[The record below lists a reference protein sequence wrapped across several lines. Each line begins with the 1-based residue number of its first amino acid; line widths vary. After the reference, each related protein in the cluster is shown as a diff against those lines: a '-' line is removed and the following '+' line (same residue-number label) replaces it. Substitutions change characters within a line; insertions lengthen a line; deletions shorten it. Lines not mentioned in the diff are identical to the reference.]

1 MNRRYTIAGLVALGA
16 APLISRAQPAKPGR
30 SWRIGVLRPGPDDA
44 VWREN
49 FAPFR
54 QAMRENGFIEGTN
67 LSFECRVRPG
77 TAEELLENAR
87 DLVRAKVDA
96 IVAIAPAGVGAAAKA
111 TTSIPILAN
120 DMETDPVAQK
130 LAVSLARPGG
140 NVTGTF
146 LDFPE
151 LGGKWLQ
158 MIREVVPKLSRAGVL
173 LDPAGGPYLL
183 DGAEAA
189 GRAFNVKML
198 RAQARSQADIAGAIA
213 ATVAQK
219 AEVLLVFSSPMIFSA
234 RAEIAQ
240 LALKH
245 RLPTIMPFPGFAD
258 AGGLMA
264 YGPHLPSMFRETGL
278 MMAKVLQGALPRD
291 TPIQRP
297 TRFEMVVN
305 LKTAKQLGV
314 SFPQSLLLR
323 ADRVIE

>member
-1 MNRRYTIAGLVALGA
+1 MNRRNTIAGLAALGA
-16 APLISRAQPAKPGR
+16 APLIARAQPAKPGS
-30 SWRIGVLRPGPDDA
+30 SWRIGVLRPGPDDV

-54 QAMRENGFIEGTN
+54 QVMRESGFIEGTN
-67 LSFECRVRPG
+67 LSIEYRLRPG
-77 TAEELLENAR
+77 TADELLESAR

-96 IVAIAPAGVGAAAKA
+96 IVAIAPAGVGAASKA
-111 TTSIPILAN
+111 TSTIPILAN
-120 DMETDPVAQK
+120 DMESDPVAQK

-140 NVTGTF
+140 NVTGMF

-158 MIREVVPKLSRAGVL
+158 MLRELVPKLSRAAVL
-173 LDPAGGPYLL
+173 WDPAIGPYLL
-183 DGAEAA
+183 QGAEAA
-189 GRAFNVKML
+189 GKAFQVQMH
-198 RAQARSQADIAGAIA
+198 RVEARGQADIAGAIA
-213 ATVAQK
+213 AAAAQK
-219 AEVLLVFSSPMIFSA
+219 AQVLLVLSSPTIFSA
-234 RAEIAQ
+234 RSEIVQ
-240 LALKH
+240 LSLKH

-278 MMAKVLQGALPRD
+278 IMVKVLQGALPRD

>member
-1 MNRRYTIAGLVALGA
+1 MNRRDSIISLAALGA
-16 APLISRAQPAKPGR
+16 MPRLVRAQAAVPGR
-30 SWRIGVLRPGPDDA
+30 MLRVGVLRPGPDDE

-54 QAMRENGFIEGTN
+54 QVMRESGFIEGTN
-67 LSFECRVRPG
+67 LTLEYRLRPG
-77 TAEELLENAR
+77 APEELLENAR
-87 DLVRAKVDA
+87 DLVRARVDA
-96 IVAIAPAGVGAAAKA
+96 IVAIAPAGVNAAAKA
-111 TTSIPILAN
+111 TNAIPIVAN
-120 DMETDPVAQK
+120 DMESDPVAQK

-140 NVTGTF
+140 NVTGIF

-158 MIREVVPKLSRAGVL
+158 MLRELVPRLTRAAVMW
-173 LDPAGGPYLL
+173 DPAIGPYLL
-183 DGAEAA
+183 KGAESAA
-189 GRAFNVKML
+189 GAFHVQMQ
-198 RAQARSQADIAGAIA
+198 RVEARTQGDIARAIGAA
-213 ATVAQK
+213 AAQK
-219 AEVLLVFSSPMIFSA
+219 AEALLVLSSPMIFSA
-234 RAEIAQ
+234 RSEIVQ
-240 LALKH
+240 LTLKH

-278 MMAKVLQGALPRD
+278 IMAKVLRGALPRD

-305 LKTAKQLGV
+305 LRTAKQLGV
-314 SFPQSLLLR
+314 TFPQSLLLR